1 MVGMDRSDKNN
12 KQTEECHLSILHG
25 PSFLL
30 SPCIVAC
37 SPSPMLSSLHNKRN
51 PALRSGSIPPLTY
64 KAVLSLP
71 LFLPTFF
78 FLPTDG
84 LPLRVFFVVPGLVLS
99 RHCLCPCPLPCIDR
113 PQRWAM
119 WSRTL
124 NFVTLSLSD
133 CRFCCCFVP
142 IGKQQASNFFLS
154 SIPPPIHPPLVLLH
168 LCIVIAEAV
177 RCQAPPPSLSPT
189 TETCFSLF
197 KQESRNPFGSEK

>member
-25 PSFLL
+25 ASFLL

-78 FLPTDG
+78 FLPKDG

-154 SIPPPIHPPLVLLH
+154 SIPPPIHPPLCPFTSVYRHRRGRSL
-168 LCIVIAEAV
+168 
-177 RCQAPPPSLSPT
+177 PSSTTLSPT